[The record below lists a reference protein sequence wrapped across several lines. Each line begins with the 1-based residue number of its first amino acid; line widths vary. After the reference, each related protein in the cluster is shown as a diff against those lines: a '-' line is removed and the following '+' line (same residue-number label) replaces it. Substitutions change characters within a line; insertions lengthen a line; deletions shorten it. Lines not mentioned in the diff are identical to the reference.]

1 MYFVRNWLFLLH
13 SGMEILTTKHMP
25 SKWTVLVQNG
35 GQSSVIVSNRVR
47 TWPPSCCILVK
58 GYIWCQKKQ
67 KYVMFI
73 CMATT
78 HEIFTK
84 PYLEIAMYAAK
95 WLAQRRW
102 QIEVLALISSIVQI
116 VLCSLYWVFLQIKSI
131 VNVQIV
137 IFFFTYTVT
146 SCSTVILRKSW
157 YYFYVRSSSYVQM
170 YVEGLDIHF

>member
-1 MYFVRNWLFLLH
+1 MW
-13 SGMEILTTKHMP
+13 ILTTKHMP
-25 SKWTVLVQNG
+25 SEWTVLVQNG

-47 TWPPSCCILVK
+47 TRPPSRCVLVK
-58 GYIWCQKKQ
+58 GCIWCQKKQ

-102 QIEVLALISSIVQI
+102 QIEVLALISSIVRI
-116 VLCSLYWVFLQIKSI
+116 VLCSLYWVFLQIK
-131 VNVQIV
+131 VHRQRANRY
-137 IFFFTYTVT
+137 FFFPGTVT
-146 SCSTVILRKSW
+146 SSSTVRLRK
-157 YYFYVRSSSYVQM
+157 FLVLLLRT
-170 YVEGLDIHF
+170 

>member
-1 MYFVRNWLFLLH
+1 MDIITTTTSNLNILLAILLVSSFLLMYFVRNWLFLLH

-137 IFFFTYTVT
+137 IFFSQVPLLP
-146 SCSTVILRKSW
+146 VVL
-157 YYFYVRSSSYVQM
+157 
-170 YVEGLDIHF
+170 